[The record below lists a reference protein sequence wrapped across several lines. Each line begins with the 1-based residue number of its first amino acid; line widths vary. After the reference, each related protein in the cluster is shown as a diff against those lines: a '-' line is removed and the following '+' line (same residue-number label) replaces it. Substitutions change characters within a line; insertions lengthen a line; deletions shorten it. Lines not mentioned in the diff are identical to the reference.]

1 MTTTKTKQSAATKVK
16 LIGTS
21 TRKKGHKRRTVR
33 AIKGWN
39 SPENQKRMLMREVLP
54 FVAAAIIGNQEAVN
68 VTNLYAEREGMDTS
82 VGIAKLTML
91 LTASIVEEA
100 YPHVCRQ

>member
-16 LIGTS
+16 KSRPI
-21 TRKKGHKRRTVR
+21 RR
-33 AIKGWN
+33 IHGWN

-54 FVAAAIIGNQEAVN
+54 FVASAVIGNQEAVN
-68 VTNLYAEREGMDTS
+68 VTNLFAEREGMDTS
-82 VGIAKLTML
+82 VGIAKLVVL
-91 LTASIVEEA
+91 LTHSIVEEA